1 MRVDLTKEWNQ
12 CSCGLFLVE
21 RRTVREPWM
30 AMARQTS
37 SVEWGKDMVTKLAR
51 RFMVVADFDV

>member
-1 MRVDLTKEWNQ
+1 
-12 CSCGLFLVE
+12 
-21 RRTVREPWM
+21 M

-51 RFMVVADFDV
+51 RFMVGLMFVLMLDGCR